1 MYGSR
6 RDTMFEIYRGEDF
19 IIEVPDLLVYSLA
32 FLFVI
37 TIFKLASKTKK

>member
-19 IIEVPDLLVYSLA
+19 IIEVPDLLVYSFIL
-32 FLFVI
+32 LFVV

>member
-6 RDTMFEIYRGEDF
+6 RDTMFEIYRGQDF
-19 IIEVPDLLVYSLA
+19 IVEVPDLLVYTIV

-37 TIFKLASKTKK
+37 TIFKLATKTKK